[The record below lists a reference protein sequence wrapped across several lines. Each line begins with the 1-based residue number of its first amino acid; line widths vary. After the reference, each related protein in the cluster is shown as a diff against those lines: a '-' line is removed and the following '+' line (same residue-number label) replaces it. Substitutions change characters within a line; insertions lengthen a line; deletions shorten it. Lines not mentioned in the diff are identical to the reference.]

1 MRECIVNV
9 CRVQPVKEAEKLP
22 EDLNPCI
29 GMAMIHRPI
38 LAYLNRRL
46 GRPYGEV
53 PEVRGSFSVRPPAE
67 PDVPVSRH
75 PALW

>member
-38 LAYLNRRL
+38 LAYLNRRTHL
-46 GRPYGEV
+46 PR
-53 PEVRGSFSVRPPAE
+53 RGTSTCIPG
-67 PDVPVSRH
+67 
-75 PALW
+75 